1 MKTLHLFLTAIFFFL
16 LSLNLSA
23 QPNMDNAV
31 INTVKINDHIHMLQW
46 SGAGNMMLLSGK
58 DGNILIDD
66 QFALLTEKINKSIQ
80 DISKGSVKYL
90 FNTHFHG
97 DHTGGNENFGNMGAT
112 ILAHENVRARL
123 MGDGSK
129 VKFFQNPK
137 PAPTIALPVMT
148 FKEGMNVHL
157 NTEDILIFHVDNAH
171 TDGDAVY
178 YLPKSNVLHTGDCF
192 MKDRFPFID
201 RNSGGSVKGWLAA
214 VSKILAVIDDKTV
227 LIPGHG
233 DLANKKDYQNIREAV
248 ATIFDAVKKEF
259 DSGKTI
265 EQITPLKLTQQYDNT
280 FGNGFIKGDALV
292 KTMVDELD
300 DTGWIE
306 LINGKDFSDWKPS
319 ENKETWSVTG
329 VSNPDNSRG
338 VYQAFGKRSHLFYQ
352 GAELKEGFKNFEI
365 DVWVKTFKLANS
377 GINFHTK
384 YQETGWPSG
393 FEIQVNN
400 THIGEGDYIEYK
412 KEASLYGVRN
422 LYKAFSKDSVWVN
435 IRAKVESNRVQI
447 WLNGMKT
454 VDYIQSETAQSGVR
468 RLGGTGTF
476 SLQGHD
482 VLSKMQYKSFRVR
495 RLPDDARSNVTAP
508 VFGAWHDSLRV
519 WSGRQF
525 AFVDV
530 NPHTEMSPETLTKYV
545 HETGINMAFVKS
557 PSDAAML
564 NSAQGFPLFKGIKVN
579 IKNLKELPMTTIAD
593 YILGESSDV
602 KTAQTLLSSGKINVW
617 SHKGK
622 ALNIKDAAVLLDIAK
637 QNNVS
642 IEIDN
647 EMKTPSVEILKL
659 AKSKGCQFTFSGL
672 APVALFEK
680 STYVFDAIRGA
691 GLDYKD
697 IYVPK

>member
-1 MKTLHLFLTAIFFFL
+1 MKNLHLLMAFLILSINL
-16 LSLNLSA
+16 LA

-31 INTVKINDHIHMLQW
+31 IKTVKINDHIHMLQW

-66 QFALLTEKINKSIQ
+66 QFALLTEKINTAIQ
-80 DISKGSVKYL
+80 NTRKGSVKFL

-137 PAPTIALPVMT
+137 PSPEIALPVMT

-157 NTEDILIFHVDNAH
+157 NAEDILIFHVDNAH
-171 TDGDAVY
+171 TDGDAIY
-178 YLPKSNVLHTGDCF
+178 YLPKSNVLHPGDCF

-214 VSKILAVIDDKTV
+214 VSRVLAVIDDKTV

-248 ATIFDAVKKEF
+248 ANIYDAVKKEF
-259 DSGKTI
+259 DAGKTI
-265 EQITPLKLTQQYDNT
+265 EQILATKLTQQYDSN
-280 FGNGFIKGDALV
+280 FGSGFIKGDALV
-292 KTMVDELD
+292 KTIVDELD
-300 DTGWIE
+300 DTGWVE
-306 LINGKDFSDWKPS
+306 LINGKNFSDWKPS
-319 ENKETWSVTG
+319 ENKETWSVTE
-329 VSNPDNSRG
+329 G
-338 VYQAFGKRSHLFYQ
+338 VYQAFGKRSHLYYQ
-352 GAELKEGFKNFEI
+352 GAELKDGFKNFEI

-384 YQETGWPSG
+384 YQEIGWPSG

-422 LYKAFSKDSVWVN
+422 LYKAFAKDSVWVN
-435 IRAKVESNRVQI
+435 IRAKVETNRVQI

-454 VDYIQSETAQSGVR
+454 VDYVQPEAAQSGGR
-468 RLGGTGTF
+468 RLGNGTF

-482 VLSKMQYKSFRVR
+482 VLSKMQYKNFRVR
-495 RLPDDARSNVTAP
+495 RLPDDARSNMTAP
-508 VFGAWHDSLRV
+508 SFGAWYDSLKV

-530 NPHTEMSPETLTKYV
+530 NPHIEMSPEMLAKYV
-545 HETGINMAFVKS
+545 YETGVNMAFVKS
-557 PSDAAML
+557 PSDANML
-564 NSAQGFPLFKGIKVN
+564 SAAQGLPLFKGIKVTS
-579 IKNLKELPMTTIAD
+579 KNLKDLPTTSIAD
-593 YILGESSDV
+593 YVVGESSDV

-617 SHKGK
+617 THKGK
-622 ALNIKDAAVLLDIAK
+622 ALNTKNAATLLDIAK
-637 QNNVS
+637 QNNVA

-647 EMKTPSVEILKL
+647 EMKTPSVEVLKM
-659 AKSKGCQFTFSGL
+659 AKSKGLKFTFSGL
-672 APVALFEK
+672 APIAQLEK
-680 STYVFDAIRGA
+680 STYVFDAIKGA
-691 GLDYKD
+691 RLDYKD

>member
-1 MKTLHLFLTAIFFFL
+1 MKTLLPFLITIFIFSLSFKL
-16 LSLNLSA
+16 LA
-23 QPNMDNAV
+23 QPNMNDAV
-31 INTVKINDHIHMLQW
+31 IKTVKINDHIHMLQW

-80 DISKGSVKYL
+80 DVSKGPVKFL

-137 PAPTIALPVMT
+137 PSPEVALPVMT

-157 NTEDILIFHVDNAH
+157 NSEDILIFHVDNAH

-214 VSKILAVIDDKTV
+214 VLRILAVIDDKTTI
-227 LIPGHG
+227 IPGHG

-248 ATIFDAVKKEF
+248 ANIFDAVKKEF
-259 DSGKTI
+259 DAGKTI
-265 EQITPLKLTQQYDNT
+265 EQILAMKLTQQYDSN
-280 FGNGFIKGDALV
+280 FGSGFIKSDALV
-292 KTMVDELD
+292 KTMIDELD
-300 DTGWIE
+300 DTGWVE
-306 LINGKDFSDWKPS
+306 LINGKDFTDWKPS
-319 ENKETWSVTG
+319 ENKETWSVT
-329 VSNPDNSRG
+329 SDNLGG
-338 VYQAFGKRSHLFYQ
+338 VYQAFGKRSHLYYQ
-352 GAELKEGFKNFEI
+352 GAELKDGFKNFEI

-384 YQETGWPSG
+384 YQEIGWPSG

-454 VDYIQSETAQSGVR
+454 VDYVQTEMTQSGVR
-468 RLGGTGTF
+468 RLGTGTF

-495 RLPDDARSNVTAP
+495 RLPDDAKSNMTAP
-508 VFGAWHDSLRV
+508 TFGAWHDSLRV

-530 NPHTEMSPETLTKYV
+530 NPHSEMSPEILAKYV
-545 HETGINMAFVKS
+545 YETGVNMAFVKS

-564 NSAQGFPLFKGIKVN
+564 SAAQGFPLFKGIKVN
-579 IKNLKELPMTTIAD
+579 AKNLASLPMTSIAD
-593 YILGESSDV
+593 YVVGESSDI
-602 KTAQTLLSSGKINVW
+602 KTAQNLLSSGKINVW
-617 SHKGK
+617 AHKGK
-622 ALNIKDAAVLLDIAK
+622 ALSTKDAAALLDVAK
-637 QNNVS
+637 QNNVA

-647 EMKTPSVEILKL
+647 EMKTPSVEVLKL
-659 AKSKGCQFTFSGL
+659 AKSKGLKFTFSGL
-672 APVALFEK
+672 APVAQFEK
-680 STYVFDAIRGA
+680 STYVFDAIKGA